1 LTNKRSIKIVLACI
15 WAVVVLVLLGFAVKL
30 LQEFISTPEEAPSI
44 VQPPPPPPEPKER
57 EVKLFFADND
67 ASSLLPEKRFIR
79 LGSGVRADAV
89 ALMEELIKGPQLEG
103 LSPTIPADTRLLNAF
118 NMADVLVLD
127 FSQELQANHSGGSA
141 GELTTVY
148 SIVNTMTQNLRGI
161 KKVQILIEGQEV
173 DSLAGHL
180 DLTRPLVPDTKWMKT
195 LPREVSAS

>member
-103 LSPTIPADTRLLNAF
+103 LSPTIPADTRLLDAF

-195 LPREVSAS
+195 LPREASAS